1 MGSNVVFFAW
11 DRSIPGRERQSGAHF
26 QEFVQYLGSLQR
38 DGTIQSFE
46 TVFLDPHG
54 GDMNGFFLVRGERQ
68 KLDELV
74 ASTPWLTHITRAGS
88 HLNRAGTVRGVTGEL
103 VMERMALWTSCIP
116 D

>member
-11 DRSIPGRERQSGAHF
+11 DRSIPGRERASGAHF

-74 ASTPWLTHITRAGS
+74 ASTPWLTHITRASS

>member
-11 DRSIPGRERQSGAHF
+11 DRSIPGRERASGAHF

-68 KLDELV
+68 KLDDLV
-74 ASTPWLTHITRAGS
+74 SSTPWLTHITRASS

-116 D
+116 E